1 MGRYIDPNQPFS
13 ESDKDFLRSRGR
25 ANEIIENERRF
36 GADGTRVPDELEQ
49 AGHDPESASFD
60 GDERDDND
68 YDVGGA
74 PLPGTV
80 LDTDTGRVIPLKDRS
95 DATGAFDYV
104 DPNTGEVLEDPDAFD
119 EDIIEHVEGLPNIDA
134 VKAELKQ
141 VDPNGDHSGL
151 TKRRDLDDA
160 LIIAL
165 QDKRNAERKANPA
178 PVNTDEFVDPANG
191 DSFDSATTGDNSE

>member
-13 ESDKDFLRSRGR
+13 ESDKEFLRSRGR
-25 ANEIIENERRF
+25 ADQIIENERRF

-95 DATGAFDYV
+95 EATGAFDYV
-104 DPNTGEVLEDPDAFD
+104 DPNTGEVLPDPDAFD
-119 EDIIEHVEGLPNIDA
+119 EDIIDHVESLPN
-134 VKAELKQ
+134 VKAVEKELDDLG
-141 VDPNGDHSGL
+141 VDHSDI

-165 QDKRNAERKANPA
+165 QDKRNEERKSAVPQSNS
-178 PVNTDEFVDPANG
+178 DEFVDPANG
-191 DSFDSATTGDNSE
+191 DSFDTATTGENAE